1 MDNGILI
8 KKMINEI
15 QKSCIEKLNIMEVCG
30 THTQAISRSGIR
42 SLLPP
47 NLVLLSGP
55 GCPVCVTD
63 ESLIDAAVEI
73 LRNDIILATFG
84 DMVRIRGSLESISD
98 QLHKRKN
105 IFVLYSPLDCLELA
119 RDNPDKQ
126 VVFFAAGFETTA
138 PGIALTVKLA
148 YEENLHN
155 LSFLTSLK
163 LMPPV
168 LHKILREK
176 QKKIHGLICPGHVAA
191 VMGAGYFRFVA
202 GEYGINAAVCG
213 FEPLD
218 IASGLL
224 FLTKKISSGYESAFA
239 NLYESCVSE
248 EGNETAR
255 EIMMQVFDIADGNWR
270 GIGEIKKSE
279 LFLNE
284 NYCSFDALKK
294 FNIRPDK
301 FVSDQRCNCSDVILG
316 NIMPYECRLFG
327 KACTPQKPAG
337 PCMISSEGSCSAYY
351 RYWEAGL

>member
-1 MDNGILI
+1 MYKAELVKSI
-8 KKMINEI
+8 INKI
-15 QKSCIEKLNIMEVCG
+15 QQSCIEKLNIMEVCG
-30 THTQAISRSGIR
+30 THTHAVSRSGIR

-47 NLVLLSGP
+47 NIVLLSGP
-55 GCPVCVTD
+55 GCPVCVT
-63 ESLIDAAVEI
+63 EEGLIDAAVEI
-73 LRNDIILATFG
+73 LKKDIILAAFG
-84 DMVRIRGSLESISD
+84 DMVRVRGSSESISD

-105 IFVLYSPLDCLELA
+105 IFIVYSPLDCLDLA
-119 RDNPDKQ
+119 RNNPDKQ
-126 VVFFAAGFETTA
+126 VVFLAAGFETTA
-138 PGIALTVKLA
+138 PGIALAVKLA
-148 YEENLHN
+148 YKENLHN

-168 LHKILREK
+168 LHSILREK

-224 FLTKKISSGYESAFA
+224 FLTEKISSGTEAAFA
-239 NLYESCVSE
+239 NLYESCVRE

-255 EIMMQVFDIADGNWR
+255 KIMMQVFDIADGNWR
-270 GIGEIKKSE
+270 GIGEIKESSLVLKE
-279 LFLNE
+279 K
-284 NYCSFDALKK
+284 YCCFDALKK
-294 FNIRPDK
+294 FNIRPHK
-301 FVSDQRCNCSDVILG
+301 FADNMQCNCSDVILG

-351 RYWEAGL
+351 KYWEAGI